1 MARYEFWTHG
11 VNVQIEYPDNIVG
24 ITGDERAEPR
34 RSGWGT
40 LVHQKENT
48 TNWFHFSI
56 PTPALINNKEATL
69 RFIRLRAEINETAR
83 IDTIHFRHDNR
94 VIFTKEVNITNCSVD
109 ETFQSS
115 GTVIRRGLA
124 LCVHVS
130 FLPGDTR
137 GMVIFKGAGGGF
149 VLNKGLNINL
159 S

>member
-1 MARYEFWTHG
+1 MARYEFWIHG

-48 TNWFHFSI
+48 ANWFHFAI
-56 PTPALINNKEATL
+56 PTPALINNQETTL

-115 GTVIRRGLA
+115 GAIIRRGLA
-124 LCVHVS
+124 LCVHIS

-137 GMVIFKGAGGGF
+137 GMVIFKGAGACF
-149 VLNKGLNINL
+149 ILH
-159 S
+159 

>member
-24 ITGDERAEPR
+24 ITGEECAEPR

-48 TNWFHFSI
+48 TNWFHFAI
-56 PTPALINNKEATL
+56 PTPAKINNQEPTL
-69 RFIRLRAEINETAR
+69 RSIRLRAEINETAR

-94 VIFTKEVNITNCSVD
+94 VIFSKEVNITNCSVD

-115 GTVIRRGLA
+115 GTIIRRGLA
-124 LCVHVS
+124 LCVHIS
-130 FLPGDTR
+130 FLPGDVR
-137 GMVIFKGAGGGF
+137 GMIIFKGAGATFTLG
-149 VLNKGLNINL
+149 
-159 S
+159 

>member
-11 VNVQIEYPDNIVG
+11 VNVQIEYPDSIVG

-40 LVHQKENT
+40 LVYQKENT
-48 TNWFHFSI
+48 ANWFHFAI
-56 PTPALINNKEATL
+56 PTPALINNQEVTL

-115 GTVIRRGLA
+115 GAIIRRGLA
-124 LCVHVS
+124 LCVHIS

-137 GMVIFKGAGGGF
+137 GMVIFKGAGASF
-149 VLNKGLNINL
+149 VLN
-159 S
+159 

>member
-24 ITGDERAEPR
+24 ITGDECAEPR

-48 TNWFHFSI
+48 ANWFHFAI
-56 PTPALINNKEATL
+56 PTPALISNQEVTL
-69 RFIRLRAEINETAR
+69 RSIRLRAEINETAR

-115 GTVIRRGLA
+115 GAIIRRGLA
-124 LCVHVS
+124 LCVHIS

-137 GMVIFKGAGGGF
+137 GMVIFKGAGASF
-149 VLNKGLNINL
+149 VLN
-159 S
+159 

>member
-11 VNVQIEYPDNIVG
+11 VNVQIEYPDSIVG

-40 LVHQKENT
+40 LVYQKENT
-48 TNWFHFSI
+48 ANWFHFAI
-56 PTPALINNKEATL
+56 PTPALINNQEVTL

-115 GTVIRRGLA
+115 GAIIRRGLA
-124 LCVHVS
+124 LCVHIS

-137 GMVIFKGAGGGF
+137 GMVIFKGAGAGF
-149 VLNKGLNINL
+149 VLN
-159 S
+159 